1 MVVTSGRTSAP
12 KAAVLPTNKHV
23 LSPVD
28 LGKEGGLALHWNLSL
43 FLREVGLARL
53 ESKN

>member
-43 FLREVGLARL
+43 LREVGLACL